1 MSTLVDGCLELEY
14 RDGSWH
20 HIHVF
25 GLRFWSISC
34 NLRFCFFFFRKKN
47 YTFNDHNHET
57 RAFYLTKQ
65 CYTYNWESFM
75 TCFTAALAKP
85 CAAEFASLLA
95 LQIYLHANFTSYVF
109 NTPCLSSTNCPYGPY
124 QLKFCSVTFT
134 TFTTWTTSPFI
145 MILCS
150 PKSRLNSTAYNA
162 ANANLVMLLAASI
175 HPLRS
180 HTMIPTS
187 LYLKTWTKYDS
198 YLLKTILSQ
207 NLYILHIS
215 I

>member
-1 MSTLVDGCLELEY
+1 MINWWRGNVNFGRWMSRTRIQG
-14 RDGSWH
+14 
-20 HIHVF
+20 
-25 GLRFWSISC
+25 RFLASHTCVWIKV
-34 NLRFCFFFFRKKN
+34 LIDQLQFAVLFFFFRKKN

-187 LYLKTWTKYDS
+187 LYLKT
-198 YLLKTILSQ
+198 
-207 NLYILHIS
+207 
-215 I
+215 

>member
-1 MSTLVDGCLELEY
+1 MINWWRGNVNFGRWMSRTRIQG
-14 RDGSWH
+14 
-20 HIHVF
+20 
-25 GLRFWSISC
+25 RFLASHTCVWIKV
-34 NLRFCFFFFRKKN
+34 LIDQLQFAVPFFFFRKKN

-187 LYLKTWTKYDS
+187 LYLKT
-198 YLLKTILSQ
+198 
-207 NLYILHIS
+207 
-215 I
+215 